1 MLFGIP
7 WWVYAIAAIAVLIII
22 GVSNSGGGQSEGA
35 PQPEPRE
42 EVEKALAA
50 IEIVREIANRC
61 GPMPPSAPSSPAPL
75 TPEEQAGVDEIL
87 ALMESGALVL
97 PATVYRWRF
106 EQNND
111 LPLRPKALY
120 NALRLYIWHNNGR
133 GATYPS

>member
-22 GVSNSGGGQSEGA
+22 GRINSGGGQSEGA

-42 EVEKALAA
+42 EVEKALVA
-50 IEIVREIANRC
+50 IDIVREIANRC
-61 GPMPPSAPSSPAPL
+61 GPMPSSTSSSPAPL

-97 PATVYRWRF
+97 PATVYRWKF
-106 EQNND
+106 EDNNGH
-111 LPLRPKALY
+111 PMRPKSLY
-120 NALRLYIWHNNGR
+120 NTLRLYLWHNNGR
-133 GATYPS
+133 GAIYPS